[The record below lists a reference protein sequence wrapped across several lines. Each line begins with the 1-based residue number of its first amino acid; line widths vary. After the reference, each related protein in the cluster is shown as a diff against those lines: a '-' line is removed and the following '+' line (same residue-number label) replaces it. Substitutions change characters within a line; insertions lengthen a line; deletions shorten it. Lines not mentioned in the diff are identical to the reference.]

1 MLLLKENSMKKI
13 SVIIPMYNSFHMM
26 ERNFSVL
33 SKQVDAE
40 IEIIIVDDCSA
51 DDSFIKAKE
60 YAEKS
65 ELNIIVIKNDK
76 NGGPGYSRNN
86 GIKYATGDYFTFVD
100 SDDYLSDDFSTIIAP
115 YLAEEYDCVIFDYA
129 NVDENGTVLSYGK
142 SIGGKNIQPGNLE
155 PKTAFVYTYGST
167 CGKIYKKELVVNND
181 IRFGELFRNDDMP
194 FTKVAIAL
202 SERVYYCNKC
212 LYMYVQ
218 HSNSL
223 MHNESLINEQNS
235 QIAFSLLSEKLQ
247 GRGFEEELLALEL
260 REVLNNTV
268 LIKVAKKE
276 SRKDIIQFIRLKYK
290 KEHFKNK
297 YFSDQPTYL
306 KIISWCA
313 YYRLIFL
320 IKLIWKYKRWKRSK
334 AV

>member
-86 GIKYATGDYFTFVD
+86 GIKYATGDYITFAD
-100 SDDYLSDDFSTIIAP
+100 SDDYFAEDFTKVLSPLLEANW
-115 YLAEEYDCVIFDYA
+115 DCVIFDYA
-129 NVDENGTVLSYGK
+129 NVDKDGNFISAGK
-142 SIGGKNIQPGNLE
+142 SMGSVESGQGE
-155 PKTAFVYTYGST
+155 VSTQRAFVYAKGAPW
-167 CGKIYKKELVVNND
+167 GKIYRKEIIIQNN
-181 IRFGELFRNDDMP
+181 IRFLNLFRAEDMP
-194 FTKVAIAL
+194 FTKHAIAM
-202 SERVYYCNKC
+202 SKKIYYCSAQ
-212 LYMYVQ
+212 LYQYVQ
-218 HSNSL
+218 LSTSL
-223 MHNESLINEQNS
+223 MHNDNLIDEKNCQL
-235 QIAFSLLSEKLQ
+235 AFSYLKENLSSDTFK
-247 GRGFEEELLALEL
+247 EELLAVEL
-260 REVLNNTV
+260 REILNNTV

-276 SRKDIIQFIRLKYK
+276 SRKDIVQYICFNYK

-306 KIISWCA
+306 KIISYCA
-313 YYRLIFL
+313 YYRLLFL
-320 IKLIWKYKRWKRSK
+320 IKLIWKYKCWKRRK
-334 AV
+334 RV